1 MKENRIRWRIL
12 DKLLG
17 SEEPVSSADIFSEWE
32 HNGLSKRYGTEGK
45 STQEQYEITL
55 RQDLFKFKKIYKEAG
70 FSGPLLIESACEE
83 DKRRR
88 TYRYAE
94 PGFSIMPLIGEK
106 YTKANWKSIDDALSQ
121 LYQLIPDELAEQIDF
136 FVNGRIDYY
145 RGDGITVDWSD
156 NRQLLGYN
164 MLPRIYRYV
173 KSHQPFKLSFTMFGQ
188 PTEQFII
195 HPYLL
200 KEYQGRWY
208 CLGFREDKKALWP
221 ISVDRIKQGSI
232 SPVDIPFKEFHNTS
246 CSSAADYFSNIIGV
260 TKEYNEI
267 TKRVFLVT
275 DKEYEIILKV
285 TSKREWMYWI
295 TNPIHQS
302 QHILSDFNAEA
313 NEGKLSFKV
322 ICNIEMYNSI
332 LSRGTHVQIESPL
345 FARENIKAMIIDMYV
360 GYNG

>member
-17 SEEPVSSADIFSEWE
+17 SEIPVSSADIFSEWE
-32 HNGLSKRYGTEGK
+32 RSGLSKRYGTEGK
-45 STQEQYEITL
+45 TTQEQYEITL

-70 FSGPLLIESACEE
+70 HSGPLLVESVCEE

-88 TYRYAE
+88 TYRYAD

-106 YTKANWKSIDDALSQ
+106 YTKANWKSIDDALAQ
-121 LYQLIPDELAEQIDF
+121 LYQLIPDELAEQINF
-136 FVNGRIDYY
+136 FVNGRIDCF
-145 RGDGITVDWSD
+145 RGEGATVDWSD
-156 NRQLLGYN
+156 NPQLLGYS
-164 MLPRIYRYV
+164 MLPRLYRYV
-173 KSHQPFKLSFTMFGQ
+173 KSRQPFSVSFTLFGQ
-188 PTEQFII
+188 PTEQFIT

-208 CLGFREDKKALWP
+208 CLGFREDKKMLWP

-232 SPVDIPFKEFHNTS
+232 IPADVPFKEFDSAS
-246 CSSAADYFSNIIGV
+246 CSSAADYFSNVIGV

-267 TKRVFLVT
+267 TKKDFLVT
-275 DKEYEIILKV
+275 KEEQEITLKV
-285 TSKREWMYWI
+285 TSETEWMYLI
-295 TNPIHQS
+295 TNPIHRS
-302 QHILSDFNAEA
+302 QQIISDYDAVA

-322 ICNIEMYNSI
+322 ICNIEMYRTI
-332 LSRGTHVQIESPL
+332 LSRGTHIQIESPD
-345 FARENIKAMIIDMYV
+345 FAREIIKAMISELYA